1 MQAYPYD
8 PERSHA
14 MKQRLIEAGYQ
25 DGIHPYS
32 IIKTDMDAVL
42 SKLCQELMNLANK
55 RHDLPYWKPDLLI
68 QLKDREPLRQAMEDY
83 VQEYLN
89 EAVPWYASAEG
100 VERAEY
106 HAEMNRRQLASMH
119 GMEKKKSKPKP
130 AKKQSMDQVI
140 AGLSPEDKAKLLQS
154 LIK

>member
-8 PERSHA
+8 PARDHA
-14 MKQRLIEAGYQ
+14 LRQKLVEAGYQ

-55 RHDLPYWKPDLLI
+55 RHNLPYWKPDLLI

-100 VERAEY
+100 LERAEY
-106 HAEMNRRQLASMH
+106 HAEMNRRQVASMH
-119 GMEKKKSKPKP
+119 GMEKKSKP
-130 AKKQSMDQVI
+130 KKQSMEQVI
-140 AGLSPEDKAKLLQS
+140 SGLSPEDKAKLLQS

>member
-8 PERSHA
+8 PERDHA
-14 MKQRLIEAGYQ
+14 LRQKLVEAGYQ

-55 RHDLPYWKPDLLI
+55 RHNLPYWKPDLLI

-100 VERAEY
+100 LERAEY
-106 HAEMNRRQLASMH
+106 HAEMNRRQVASMH
-119 GMEKKKSKPKP
+119 GMEKKSKP
-130 AKKQSMDQVI
+130 KKQSMEQVI
-140 AGLSPEDKAKLLQS
+140 SGLSPEDKAKLLQS

>member
-8 PERSHA
+8 PERDHA
-14 MKQRLIEAGYQ
+14 LRQKLVEAGYQ

-100 VERAEY
+100 LERAEY
-106 HAEMNRRQLASMH
+106 HAEMNRRQVASMH
-119 GMEKKKSKPKP
+119 GMEKKSKP
-130 AKKQSMDQVI
+130 KKQSMEQVI
-140 AGLSPEDKAKLLQS
+140 SGLSPEDKAKLLQS

>member
-8 PERSHA
+8 PERDHA
-14 MKQRLIEAGYQ
+14 LRQKLVEAGYQ

-55 RHDLPYWKPDLLI
+55 RHALPYWKPDLLI

-89 EAVPWYASAEG
+89 EAVPRYASAEG
-100 VERAEY
+100 LERAEY
-106 HAEMNRRQLASMH
+106 HAEMNRRQVASMH
-119 GMEKKKSKPKP
+119 GMEKKSKP
-130 AKKQSMDQVI
+130 KKQSMEQVI
-140 AGLSPEDKAKLLQS
+140 SGLSPEDKAKLLQS

>member
-8 PERSHA
+8 PERDNA
-14 MKQRLIEAGYQ
+14 LRQKLIEAGYQ
-25 DGIHPYS
+25 DGVHPYS

-100 VERAEY
+100 LERAEY
-106 HAEMNRRQLASMH
+106 HAEMNRRQVASMH
-119 GMEKKKSKPKP
+119 GMEKKSKP
-130 AKKQSMDQVI
+130 KKQSMEQVI
-140 AGLSPEDKAKLLQS
+140 SGLSPEDKAKLLQS

>member
-8 PERSHA
+8 PERDNA
-14 MKQRLIEAGYQ
+14 LRQKLIEAGYQ
-25 DGIHPYS
+25 DGVHPYS

-100 VERAEY
+100 LERAEY
-106 HAEMNRRQLASMH
+106 HAEMNRRQVASMH
-119 GMEKKKSKPKP
+119 GMEKKSKPT
-130 AKKQSMDQVI
+130 KQSMEKVI

>member
-14 MKQRLIEAGYQ
+14 LRQKLIEAGYQ
-25 DGIHPYS
+25 DGVHPYS

-55 RHDLPYWKPDLLI
+55 RHNLPYWKPDLLI

-100 VERAEY
+100 LERAEY
-106 HAEMNRRQLASMH
+106 HAEMNRRQVASMH
-119 GMEKKKSKPKP
+119 GMEKKSKP
-130 AKKQSMDQVI
+130 KKQSMDQVI

>member
-8 PERSHA
+8 PERDNA
-14 MKQRLIEAGYQ
+14 LRQKLIEAGYQ
-25 DGIHPYS
+25 DGVHPYS

-42 SKLCQELMNLANK
+42 SKLCQELLNLSYK
-55 RHDLPYWKPDLLI
+55 RDDLPYWKPDLLI

-100 VERAEY
+100 LERAEY
-106 HAEMNRRQLASMH
+106 HAEMNRRQVASMH
-119 GMEKKKSKPKP
+119 GMEKKKPKP

-140 AGLSPEDKAKLLQS
+140 AGLSPEDKAKILQS

>member
-8 PERSHA
+8 PERDNA
-14 MKQRLIEAGYQ
+14 LRQKLIEAGYQ

-100 VERAEY
+100 LERAEY
-106 HAEMNRRQLASMH
+106 HAEMNRRQVASMH
-119 GMEKKKSKPKP
+119 GMKKKSKPT
-130 AKKQSMDQVI
+130 KQSMEQVI